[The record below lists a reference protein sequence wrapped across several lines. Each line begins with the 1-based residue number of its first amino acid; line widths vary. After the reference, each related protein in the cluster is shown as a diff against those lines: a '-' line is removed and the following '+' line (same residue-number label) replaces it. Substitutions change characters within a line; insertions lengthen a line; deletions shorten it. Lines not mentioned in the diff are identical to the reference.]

1 MRKTSKKTIGKRND
15 EFDAVGER
23 AASKGETKMR
33 IALGSDHRGAQI
45 AQKIAADVLLREH
58 YAGLA
63 AARRYGERLVGAHL
77 ISGASCSDS
86 FDENERAETDE
97 EIAIY
102 SLERT
107 APGQVEIRKPDL
119 ERDETGD
126 ATKAVDYPDVAAA
139 VAEAVASGEADKG
152 ILICGTGIGMCVAA
166 NKIRGVRAAVCCNE
180 VAAELSRRHN
190 DANVLCLSGEFLGV
204 AEIEALV
211 RIWLT
216 TPFDGDRHAR
226 RVDKI
231 SALERE
237 TGL

>member
-1 MRKTSKKTIGKRND
+1 
-15 EFDAVGER
+15 
-23 AASKGETKMR
+23 MR
-33 IALGSDHRGAQI
+33 IAVGSDHRGAQI

-58 YAGLA
+58 YADLDE
-63 AARRYGERLVGAHL
+63 ARRYGDRLVGAHL
-77 ISGASCSDS
+77 IVGASLSDS
-86 FDENERAETDE
+86 FDENERAESDE

-107 APGQVEIRKPDL
+107 APGRVEIRKSDF
-119 ERDETGD
+119 ERDDSTET
-126 ATKAVDYPDVAAA
+126 TLKAVDYPDVAAA
-139 VAEAVASGEADKG
+139 VAEAVASGQADKG

-204 AEIEALV
+204 AEIESLV

-216 TPFDGDRHAR
+216 TPFDGGRHAR

-237 TGL
+237 TCL

>member
-1 MRKTSKKTIGKRND
+1 
-15 EFDAVGER
+15 
-23 AASKGETKMR
+23 MR
-33 IALGSDHRGAQI
+33 IAVGSDHRGAQI

-58 YAGLA
+58 YADLDD
-63 AARRYGERLVGAHL
+63 ARRFGDRLVGAHL

-86 FDENERAETDE
+86 FDEGERAEANE

-102 SLERT
+102 TLERT
-107 APGQVEIRKPDL
+107 APGRVEIRKPDF
-119 ERDETGD
+119 EREDSPETS
-126 ATKAVDYPDVAAA
+126 TKPVDYPDVAAA
-139 VAEAVASGEADKG
+139 VAEAVASGKADKG
-152 ILICGTGIGMCVAA
+152 ILICGTGVGMCVAA
-166 NKIRGVRAAVCCNE
+166 NKIRGVRAALCCNE
-180 VAAELSRRHN
+180 VAAEFSRRHN

-204 AEIEALV
+204 AEAEALV

-231 SALERE
+231 SALEQE

>member
-1 MRKTSKKTIGKRND
+1 
-15 EFDAVGER
+15 
-23 AASKGETKMR
+23 MR
-33 IALGSDHRGAQI
+33 IAVGSDHRGAQI

-58 YAGLA
+58 YADLDE
-63 AARRYGERLVGAHL
+63 ARRYGERLVGAHL
-77 ISGASCSDS
+77 IVGASVSDS
-86 FDENERAETDE
+86 FDESERAEANE

-107 APGQVEIRKPDL
+107 APGRVEIRKPNF
-119 ERDETGD
+119 EREEASGA

-139 VAEAVASGEADKG
+139 VAEAVASGEAERG

-180 VAAELSRRHN
+180 VAAEFSRRHN
-190 DANVLCLSGEFLGV
+190 DANVLCLSGEFLGL

-216 TPFDGDRHAR
+216 TPFDGGRHAR

-231 SALERE
+231 SALENE

>member
-1 MRKTSKKTIGKRND
+1 
-15 EFDAVGER
+15 
-23 AASKGETKMR
+23 MR

-45 AQKIAADVLLREH
+45 AQRIAADVLLREH
-58 YAGLA
+58 YADLA
-63 AARRYGERLVGAHL
+63 EARRYGERIVGAHL
-77 ISGASCSDS
+77 IVGASLSDS
-86 FDENERAETDE
+86 FDENERADANE

-102 SLERT
+102 SIERT
-107 APGQVEIRKPDL
+107 EPGRVEIRKPDF
-119 ERDETGD
+119 EREESSES

-139 VAEAVASGEADKG
+139 VAEAVASGKADKG

-180 VAAELSRRHN
+180 VAAEFSRRHN

-216 TPFDGDRHAR
+216 TPFDGGRHAR

-231 SALERE
+231 STFESE